1 MLMIQVVRL
10 KNKVSFLKETVL
22 LMAMGVRTRTSSCV
36 AVLPSWYT
44 MSLSQGW
51 AAYSYGVYKQLKTC
65 LQSTIVNSDTKAETC
80 LLTESERD
88 KHEDF

>member
-44 MSLSQGW
+44 MSLSSQGW
-51 AAYSYGVYKQLKTC
+51 VAYSFGAYKQQKNC
-65 LQSTIVNSDTKAETC
+65 LQSTIINLDTKAAC
-80 LLTESERD
+80 LLSESKRD
-88 KHEDF
+88 MHEDF